1 MIDGSGDLSVEATTG
16 DATMTRRRKT
26 PHDDYDLY
34 MLTWLF
40 AGLVVV
46 AAIAGLIGGI
56 AH

>member
-1 MIDGSGDLSVEATTG
+1 MA
-16 DATMTRRRKT
+16 RRRKT
-26 PHDDYDLY
+26 PHDDYALY

-46 AAIAGLIGGI
+46 AGVAGLIGRF